1 MILLAGADLILP
13 NQVLPGAS
21 LLLDDD
27 RIAAIEPKVIETPA
41 GATRVD
47 LAGSLVA
54 PGFVD
59 VHVHGVEGFDV
70 LDGPQ
75 ATAEV
80 AARLPRYGVTAFCP
94 TSIACDPAT
103 LAVMLRAV
111 SVSQREARADHARV
125 LPAHLESNFINPD
138 YNGAQP
144 RECLRLPPFQGSR
157 VPGFQGSRFQGS
169 KVPGFQGSKVP
180 GFQGSK
186 VPGFQGSKVHDRA
199 EGAFA
204 ADDILSVIDAHREQ
218 VGIVTLAPE
227 LAGGIDL
234 VRQLVA
240 AGHRVSIGHSGATY
254 EVTMAAIDAG
264 VSHATH
270 LFNRM
275 TPMMQRAPGVPGAVL
290 RSEQV
295 RAEIICDGFHVHP
308 ALLTVACRAKGA
320 AGIMAITDGT
330 AGSGLASGSR
340 TRLGGRSI
348 LVTDRSAELE
358 DGTLAGSIL
367 TMDGAFRSL
376 VGQAGASLVDAARMC
391 ASSPAEQMGLTDTG
405 QIAVGKTADLVVLDS
420 ALRVRQTYLRGR
432 LWRNTGGG
440 RHV

>member
-13 NQVLPGAS
+13 NQVLSGAS

-27 RIAAIEPKVIETPA
+27 RIAAIEPKVIGTPA

-47 LAGSLVA
+47 LAGSLVV

-103 LAVMLRAV
+103 LAVMLEAV
-111 SVSQREARADHARV
+111 SASQRAAHAGQARV
-125 LPAHLESNFINPD
+125 LRAHLESNFINPA

-157 VPGFQGSRFQGS
+157 VPGFQGS
-169 KVPGFQGSKVP
+169 
-180 GFQGSK
+180 
-186 VPGFQGSKVHDRA
+186 KVHDHR
-199 EGAFA
+199 EGAFT
-204 ADDILSVIDAHREQ
+204 ADEILSVIDAHREQ
-218 VGIVTLAPE
+218 VGIITLAPE
-227 LAGGIDL
+227 LEGGIDL

-254 EVTMAAIDAG
+254 ETTMAAIDAG

-320 AGIMAITDGT
+320 AGIIAITDGT
-330 AGSGLASGSR
+330 AGSGLPRGSR

-391 ASSPAEQMGLTDTG
+391 ATTPAEQVGLTDAG
-405 QIAVGKTADLVVLDS
+405 QIAVGQTADLVVLDS

-432 LWRNTGGG
+432 LWRNTREGP
-440 RHV
+440 HV

>member
-13 NQVLPGAS
+13 NQVLSGAS

-41 GATRVD
+41 GASRVD
-47 LAGSLVA
+47 LAGSLVV

-75 ATAEV
+75 ATVEV

-103 LAVMLRAV
+103 LAVMLAAV
-111 SVSQREARADHARV
+111 SASQRAAHAGQARV
-125 LPAHLESNFINPD
+125 LRAHLESNFINPA

-157 VPGFQGSRFQGS
+157 VPGFRGSTVPGLQGSR
-169 KVPGFQGSKVP
+169 
-180 GFQGSK
+180 
-186 VPGFQGSKVHDRA
+186 VHDHA
-199 EGAFA
+199 ESAFA

-227 LAGGIDL
+227 LDGGIDL

-254 EVTMAAIDAG
+254 ETTMAAIDAG

-330 AGSGLASGSR
+330 AGSGLPSGSK

-376 VGQAGASLVDAARMC
+376 VGQAGVGLVDAARMC
-391 ASSPAEQMGLTDTG
+391 ATTPAEQMGLTDAG

-420 ALRVRQTYLRGR
+420 ALRVRHTYLRGR
-432 LWRNTGGG
+432 LWRNTGDGQN
-440 RHV
+440 V